1 MATRN
6 IQLLTVYFTDTRT
19 SGHTIQQIFNNTISD
34 KTLKTD
40 DFNSFTW
47 TVQTKYFT
55 ADISVCCC
63 PDHFFD
69 NLTDMELNEVEA
81 VLLISDVNDIRCLT
95 KLKRIVSVVAEK
107 DIEVRLL
114 YSCQEI
120 SDTDYRNEVM
130 GLCIDNEFELVENNE
145 EDEEQEEQ
153 EDAFEEKRGIDRV
166 VEALK
171 SHVWSNHVMNNGNK
185 KTTTTTTTTT
195 TDAADNDIDDVS
207 DEVYGGKATEEAD
220 DASFNELFGR
230 FMEMKATANTLTG
243 DERREYAAKVSLAFM
258 DALGIEEG
266 DSSSGADDENC
277 GDAT

>member
-19 SGHTIQQIFNNTISD
+19 SAHTIRQIFNTNTISE

-47 TVQTKYFT
+47 PVQTKYFT

-69 NLTDMELNEVEA
+69 NLTDVEFNEVEA
-81 VLLISDVNDIRCLT
+81 VLLIADVNDTTCLG
-95 KLKRIVSVVAEK
+95 KLKHVVSAVAEK
-107 DIEVRLL
+107 DVDVRLL
-114 YSCQEI
+114 YSCKEI
-120 SDTDYRNEVM
+120 VNTTHINEVM
-130 GLCIDNEFELVENNE
+130 ALCIDNEFELVEDNDEAEEEE
-145 EDEEQEEQ
+145 ED
-153 EDAFEEKRGIDRV
+153 ALEEKTGVDRV

-185 KTTTTTTTTT
+185 KTTTTTTTA
-195 TDAADNDIDDVS
+195 TDVMNNDIDDVS
-207 DEVYGGKATEEAD
+207 GEVCGGKADEDE
-220 DASFNELFGR
+220 ASFNELFGR
-230 FMEMKATANTLTG
+230 FMEMKATADTLTG

-266 DSSSGADDENC
+266 DTSSGGGDD
-277 GDAT
+277 